1 VRCNA
6 IAPGGFTRM
15 VGQAMK
21 DIEIK
26 EPEEYTEFNGMNPGN
41 SAPMVAWLAS
51 DEALHVTGQVF
62 RAVGNTIALYKPWA
76 LQELME
82 NKDKSGAPAKWD
94 PEQIGAVVNG
104 DIFGSRAVGMR
115 FGR

>member
-1 VRCNA
+1 
-6 IAPGGFTRM
+6 M

-21 DIEIK
+21 DIVVK
-26 EPEEYTEFNGMNPGN
+26 EPEEYTEFDGMNPGN

-76 LQELME
+76 LQELIE
-82 NKDKSGAPAKWD
+82 NKAKDGSAARWD

-115 FGR
+115 FNR